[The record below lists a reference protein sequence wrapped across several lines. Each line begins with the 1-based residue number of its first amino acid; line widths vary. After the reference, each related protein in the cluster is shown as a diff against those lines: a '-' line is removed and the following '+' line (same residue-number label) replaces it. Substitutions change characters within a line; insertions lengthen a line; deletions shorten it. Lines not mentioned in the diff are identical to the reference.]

1 MRPREDRQAD
11 HVHVLLDGLG
21 HDLLRRTLETG
32 VDDLHAGIAQ
42 GVGHDLGAAVVAVE
56 PGLGDEDLHGF
67 FTAGTSSVTSS
78 ARRREPATVRR
89 ASEIGSLKR
98 RGPALPGFR

>member
-1 MRPREDRQAD
+1 MHSP
-11 HVHVLLDGLG
+11 
-21 HDLLRRTLETG
+21 DLLRRALEAEYTTSTPAR
-32 VDDLHAGIAQ
+32 AGR
-42 GVGHDLGAAVVAVE
+42 GDDLGAAVVAVE

-78 ARRREPATVRR
+78 ARRREPATVSR
-89 ASEIGSLKR
+89 ASEIGSLNR